1 MILVDANIFM
11 YAAGAGHPNKDASL
25 RFLQRVSHGVENA
38 VVDAEVLQEILHRYR
53 SLGRWDDGKEVYDL
67 VRRIVP
73 VVVPIDELVMDRA
86 RSLLD
91 ADRVIMARDALHAAV
106 VLEKG
111 LKAICSFDRDFDR
124 IRGVRRVEPP

>member
-111 LKAICSFDRDFDR
+111 LKAICSFERDFDR